1 MNLVYTT
8 KYIKEVLNQQE
19 YIDDQSNTNKINNG
33 LTENNPLFNKFCIS
47 VGLLLQVIHIFLSCV
62 KIYMYR

>member
-19 YIDDQSNTNKINNG
+19 YIDDQSNTNKINND
-33 LTENNPLFNKFCIS
+33 LTENNPLFIKFCIS
-47 VGLLLQVIHIFLSCV
+47 VGSLLQVIYMFLNLV
-62 KIYMYR
+62 KI